1 MRIVA
6 AGGADVTIS
15 SPLQSA
21 GADGQTNSTSGIPTY
36 DLLSGFND
44 TTWDRL
50 RALGDNADGVA
61 AASLGR
67 LVALARLSGY
77 HGATWDRLLSEGNDR
92 DAIANTTLGNLQTLG
107 FPHGYNGASW
117 DRLLSE
123 GNDRDAIAN
132 TTLGNLQTLGFP
144 HGYNGASWDRLLSE
158 GNDRD
163 AIANTTL
170 GSLQTLGFPHGY
182 NGASWDRV
190 RTLGGTSLDGLGQLS
205 VSPAVPGASAVANL
219 YVSISS
225 TTTRQTFITPSS
237 GKRIRII
244 SASLAWDNS
253 ATALIGYYFGT
264 GAAVATNPASAI
276 LAAQIDVDVNPYV
289 SETWPDGSGPVGA
302 VDEVVSGRAGSSA
315 GSTYG
320 VIVYREE

>member
-77 HGATWDRLLSEGNDR
+77 NGATWDRLLSEGNDR

-144 HGYNGASWDRLLSE
+144 HGYNGASWDR
-158 GNDRD
+158 
-163 AIANTTL
+163 I
-170 GSLQTLGFPHGY
+170 
-182 NGASWDRV
+182 

-205 VSPAVPGASAVANL
+205 VSAVVPGASTVFGRYHA
-219 YVSISS
+219 ITSS
-225 TTTRQTFITPSS
+225 SSRVTFRTPAS
-237 GKRIRII
+237 GKRVRLT
-244 SASLAWDNS
+244 SVQVLQFGLVSNS
-253 ATALIGYYFGT
+253 FEVYFGT
-264 GAAVATNPASAI
+264 GANITTNVDKAAFDVHMDLPGSATYGVGS
-276 LAAQIDVDVNPYV
+276 DSMV
-289 SETWPDGSGPVGA
+289 WPDGSGPVGA
-302 VDEVVSGRAGSSA
+302 VNEVLSVRMSASSTTIHA
-315 GSTYG
+315 FIITG
-320 VIVYREE
+320 REE

>member
-6 AGGADVTIS
+6 AGGADITIT
-15 SPLQSA
+15 SPLQAA

-36 DLLSGFND
+36 DLLSGFNG

-50 RALGDNADGVA
+50 RALGDDGDAVA

-67 LVALARLSGY
+67 LIALARLTGY
-77 HGATWDRLLSEGNDR
+77 NGATWDRLLSEGNDR

-144 HGYNGASWDRLLSE
+144 HGYNGATWDR
-158 GNDRD
+158 
-163 AIANTTL
+163 I
-170 GSLQTLGFPHGY
+170 
-182 NGASWDRV
+182 

-205 VSPAVPGASAVANL
+205 TSAAVPGAGVVQNIRFADAGSD
-219 YVSISS
+219 
-225 TTTRQTFITPSS
+225 TTRDTRITPAS
-237 GKRIRII
+237 GKRIRVI
-244 SASLAWDNS
+244 SIELVLDNE
-253 ATALIGYYFGT
+253 TVTGHFEIYFGT
-264 GAAVATNPASAI
+264 GENITTTPGNAI
-276 LAAQIDVDVNPYV
+276 AELGQIADGAMVLNRDF
-289 SETWPDGSGPVGA
+289 PDGAGPVGA
-302 VDEVVSGRAGSSA
+302 VDAVLSSRPTAGLGGNA
-315 GSTYG
+315 
-320 VIVYREE
+320 VCVLQWREE

>member
-36 DLLSGFND
+36 DLLSGFNG

-77 HGATWDRLLSEGNDR
+77 NGATWDRLLSEGNDR

-144 HGYNGASWDRLLSE
+144 HGYNGASWDR
-158 GNDRD
+158 
-163 AIANTTL
+163 
-170 GSLQTLGFPHGY
+170 
-182 NGASWDRV
+182 V
-190 RTLGGTSLDGLGQLS
+190 RTLGGTSLNGLGQLS
-205 VSPAVPGASAVANL
+205 VSPAIPGASVVTTVRGVR
-219 YVSISS
+219 VSSS
-225 TTTRQTFITPSS
+225 VRATLVTPTS

-244 SASLAWDNS
+244 SWEVFQSTGTLNGGE
-253 ATALIGYYFGT
+253 LYFGT
-264 GAAVATNPASAI
+264 GATIATNGASAI
-276 LAAQIDVDVNPYV
+276 GKM
-289 SETWPDGSGPVGA
+289 ETFRPDFTNGFEGWPDGAGPVGA
-302 VDEVVSGRAGSSA
+302 ADEVLSFR
-315 GSTYG
+315 STASMADDQEF
-320 VIVYREE
+320 IVHYREE

>member
-77 HGATWDRLLSEGNDR
+77 NGATWDRLLSEGNDR

-144 HGYNGASWDRLLSE
+144 HGYNGASWDR
-158 GNDRD
+158 
-163 AIANTTL
+163 
-170 GSLQTLGFPHGY
+170 
-182 NGASWDRV
+182 V

-205 VSPAVPGASAVANL
+205 VSPAVPGAGVVANL

-244 SASLAWDNS
+244 SASLAWDNA

-264 GAAVATNPASAI
+264 GAAVATNPAGAI
-276 LAAQIDVDVNPYV
+276 LAAQKDCDVNPYV
-289 SETWPDGSGPVGA
+289 GEPGLMVADLWV
-302 VDEVVSGRAGSSA
+302 R
-315 GSTYG
+315 
-320 VIVYREE
+320 

>member
-36 DLLSGFND
+36 DLLSGFNG

-77 HGATWDRLLSEGNDR
+77 NGATWDRLLSEGNDR

-117 DRLLSE
+117 DR
-123 GNDRDAIAN
+123 
-132 TTLGNLQTLGFP
+132 
-144 HGYNGASWDRLLSE
+144 
-158 GNDRD
+158 
-163 AIANTTL
+163 
-170 GSLQTLGFPHGY
+170 
-182 NGASWDRV
+182 V

-205 VSPAVPGASAVANL
+205 VSPAVPGAGVVANL